1 MCMHVKRE
9 TFEGVVLKGLRL
21 LRKVVVKSQISD
33 MSNCLDCIK
42 MARDNRYVI
51 NRYKLLTVLLMP
63 MSDLQ
68 HAWVYL
74 HRV

>member
-9 TFEGVVLKGLRL
+9 KFEGVELRL
-21 LRKVVVKSQISD
+21 LRKVVVRSQISV

-51 NRYKLLTVLLMP
+51 NRYKLLTVLLTP
-63 MSDLQ
+63 MSDLH
-68 HAWVYL
+68 HAWVYH